1 MSPSEIAFLA
11 VGLILG
17 AGVGAAVVEALRARP
32 APGRQVRI
40 TVSPNSIGTRGGHTL
55 SEATPSA
62 TRGPVPGSPADGGWT
77 DDHAD
82 SAGGPGASLPETA
95 VPGAPDRT
103 PVPST
108 PASIPAGAVA
118 VPVQGATSIPVGP
131 GAMTLAR
138 HVPGPDDPE
147 RRPEASATKR
157 PTSIAV
163 LDGIAESAVPPQPSP
178 RPGTVS
184 AVDVGP
190 TAFGVGV
197 RPRPPMGHAPT
208 ALAAAPVA
216 VPVTRPSARLPRRAA
231 EDELAGPL
239 AVTPASADPCDVP
252 RRLVD
257 ERCTVASEAR
267 VNAKAA
273 ADALRDAQ
281 RAYDTLREHL
291 DRAEQGADP
300 REVAAAKDELHR
312 RFRSASDG
320 AATAQAAEAAAREWL
335 DAINE
340 LNNRAREA
348 ARFLQTGGADLRA
361 AGPRIERLAV
371 EADAARISAE
381 GAEVACRDARERLAE
396 CEEAEARGPQ
406 PVPATGGDEPHPFD
420 ESWPGESEST
430 RTQPLEEPEP
440 VLGGPGLPL
449 VIRILRGDREARDR
463 LVAILAGTDAEA
475 VRTWQLRLTA
485 LVDAIAARAIEDGY
499 LDLPDDHPFWG
510 LFTYAERREVIG
522 ALSALGYRFDGLGG
536 FADDRVPAAR
546 DLSLA
551 VGYAGLDRMR
561 IRTWPRESESRVL
574 YAQATVAA
582 DEWLAHQADDLS
594 LGRMVDALGSRAA
607 DLADVWNAW
616 GRVRPALLS
625 ED

>member
-32 APGRQVRI
+32 APGGQVRV
-40 TVSPNSIGTRGGHTL
+40 TVSPNSIGSRGGHTL
-55 SEATPSA
+55 SEAAPST
-62 TRGPVPGSPADGGWT
+62 TRGPVPGSPADGGWA
-77 DDHAD
+77 DDHDDRGDRPVTPA
-82 SAGGPGASLPETA
+82 PGTA
-95 VPGAPDRT
+95 VPGTPGRT

-108 PASIPAGAVA
+108 PTGVPAGAVA
-118 VPVQGATSIPVGP
+118 VPVQGAASIPVGP
-131 GAMTLAR
+131 GATTMAR
-138 HVPGPDDPE
+138 QGPAADDPD
-147 RRPEASATKR
+147 RRTQASAVMR
-157 PTSIAV
+157 PTSVAV
-163 LDGIAESAVPPQPSP
+163 LDATAETAIPPHPSP
-178 RPGTVS
+178 RQAPVS

-190 TAFGVGV
+190 TAAGVAV
-197 RPRPPMGHAPT
+197 RPRPPVGHATP

-216 VPVTRPSARLPRRAA
+216 VPVSRPSARLPRRAA
-231 EDELAGPL
+231 DDELAGPM
-239 AVTPASADPCDVP
+239 AITPASADPCDVP

-273 ADALRDAQ
+273 TDTLREAQ
-281 RAYDTLREHL
+281 RAYDALRGHL
-291 DRAEQGADP
+291 DRAEQVADP

-312 RFRSASDG
+312 RFRRASEV
-320 AATAQAAEAAAREWL
+320 ATTAESAEAAAREWL

-340 LNNRAREA
+340 LNNRSREA

-381 GAEVACRDARERLAE
+381 GAEVACRDARERLAD
-396 CEEAEARGPQ
+396 CEEAQARGPE
-406 PVPATGGDEPHPFD
+406 PVPATGGDEPDPFD
-420 ESWPGESEST
+420 EAWPGEAEST
-430 RTQPLEEPEP
+430 RTQPLDERQPA
-440 VLGGPGLPL
+440 LGGPGLPL

-463 LVAILAGTDAEA
+463 LVAMLAGHDTEA
-475 VRTWQLRLTA
+475 ARTWQLRLTA

-499 LDLPDDHPFWG
+499 LDLPEDHPFWG

-546 DLSLA
+546 DLALA

-561 IRTWPRESESRVL
+561 IRTWPRESETREL